1 MKKIKKV
8 KIGKN
13 IEVEIIETTRPRF
26 LPICIANFLSWILPT
41 SIVIKHNGKEETIKT
56 GWFES

>member
-13 IEVEIIETTRPRF
+13 IEVEISEETKPRF
-26 LPICIANFLSWILPT
+26 LPICMANILSWIFPT
-41 SIVIKHNGKEETIKT
+41 SIVIKHNGKEETFKT
-56 GWFES
+56 GWFKS